1 MELKILDSIIHGV
14 LKPWNLDTTNT
25 RRFTELVKAAKNISP
40 ENSTLL
46 ISQLNLLLADYPSL
60 KKVLLNEKFE
70 KEIKLKD
77 LLFKNDLPKYK
88 DSITQLYYLII
99 AAETLHILNIFLE
112 RSEKW
117 TELID
122 IRYQVKK
129 ILNNIKVLTQQTA
142 AELNERDFTYIPN
155 EESSYIH
162 FALYYLK
169 HKLINLYFSIQE
181 IFKSNLTQI
190 TTLEDFYLL
199 DLQEPLSK
207 LQRLD
212 LIDLD
217 LEKGNNDINEQ
228 KFSFGFRGNKENLKM
243 ILGQLCLKIGL
254 LNEKKST
261 IDELVEV
268 FTTKNLLLNSIK
280 IYINCE
286 TVQFRY
292 IIDCISLNFSNLK
305 LSTIEKSGV
314 FFSKKGTLITAQNLS
329 AGKVENPKEKD
340 KIDNIIKHL

>member
-1 MELKILDSIIHGV
+1 MQWVML
-14 LKPWNLDTTNT
+14 
-25 RRFTELVKAAKNISP
+25 TEG
-40 ENSTLL
+40 
-46 ISQLNLLLADYPSL
+46 
-60 KKVLLNEKFE
+60 
-70 KEIKLKD
+70 
-77 LLFKNDLPKYK
+77 
-88 DSITQLYYLII
+88 
-99 AAETLHILNIFLE
+99 
-112 RSEKW
+112 SEKW

-155 EESSYIH
+155 EESHYVH

-169 HKLINLYFSIQE
+169 HNLINLYFSIQE

-207 LQRLD
+207 LQKLD
-212 LIDLD
+212 LIDQ
-217 LEKGNNDINEQ
+217 KGNNDINEQ

-243 ILGQLCLKIGL
+243 VLGQLCLKIGL

-261 IDELVEV
+261 IDELVEA
-268 FTTKNLLLNSIK
+268 FTTKDLVPNSVK

-286 TVQFRY
+286 TAQFRY
-292 IIDCISLNFSNLK
+292 IIDCIKSKFNNLK
-305 LSTIEKSGV
+305 LKTIQKSGI
-314 FFSKKGTLITAQNLS
+314 FFSKNDILITSQNLS
-329 AGKVENPKEKD
+329 SGKIENPKEKD